1 MTPSPK
7 TPHLVAAVV
16 ASLALAV
23 PAAAGAA
30 DSFVGVTDG
39 TKLVQFHSDT
49 LPGLSTPVAIGG
61 LPAGE
66 QVLALDRAPSGDVLA
81 VSTAGTLSALDADRA
96 RVTRRVASLAGPIPA
111 EAPTTLA
118 VAADGATARVLPP
131 GRDVVVDLAA
141 GAVTR
146 NDAAPSTAIAADLLP
161 DGTLRGVD
169 VASGHAV

>member
-49 LPGLSTPVAIGG
+49 LPGLSTPAAIGG

-66 QVLALDRAPSGDVLA
+66 QLVALDRAPRGDVLS
-81 VSTAGTLSALDADRA
+81 VSTPGAPHALDAERA
-96 RVTRRVASLAGPIPA
+96 RVPPPAASLRRP
-111 EAPTTLA
+111 
-118 VAADGATARVLPP
+118 
-131 GRDVVVDLAA
+131 
-141 GAVTR
+141 
-146 NDAAPSTAIAADLLP
+146 
-161 DGTLRGVD
+161 
-169 VASGHAV
+169 

>member
-66 QVLALDRAPSGDVLA
+66 QLVALDRAPPPPPGPPGGPA
-81 VSTAGTLSALDADRA
+81 RRGAARPPRPAPGGAPPPPPRPRA
-96 RVTRRVASLAGPIPA
+96 RSPRWPPPAPACPAASRRWPARSPPRRRPRWPSPPTGPPPASW
-111 EAPTTLA
+111 
-118 VAADGATARVLPP
+118 PP
-131 GRDVVVDLAA
+131 
-141 GAVTR
+141 
-146 NDAAPSTAIAADLLP
+146 
-161 DGTLRGVD
+161 
-169 VASGHAV
+169 